1 MERYNWEEKKRRTI
15 NEEKKIKVIGTTI
28 KKNQIIK

>member
-1 MERYNWEEKKRRTI
+1 MERYNWEEKKRTTI

-28 KKNQIIK
+28 KINQIIK